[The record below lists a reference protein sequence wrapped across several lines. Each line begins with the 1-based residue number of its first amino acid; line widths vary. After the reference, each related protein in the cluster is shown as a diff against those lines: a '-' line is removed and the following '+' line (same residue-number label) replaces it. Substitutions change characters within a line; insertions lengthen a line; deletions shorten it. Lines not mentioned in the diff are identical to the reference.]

1 MSMGFIRESL
11 ELKCLILYL
20 AARVSEPVT
29 LTELQ
34 SLTMIDDGVDYFSF
48 TQCLNEL
55 VQTEHITIDDEERYL
70 ITAKGV
76 KNSLITADSLPPS
89 VRNKARRVVEEF
101 NRELLRR
108 SQVSARV
115 ESRQNGTYTVAL
127 HLSDDVDDLL
137 ELRVMMPSQE
147 QAGTLAERF
156 REKPEELYRRI
167 IDALIEEE

>member
-11 ELKCLILYL
+11 ELKCLILYV
-20 AARVSEPVT
+20 AARVSDPLT

-34 SLTMIDDGVDYFSF
+34 ALTMIDDGIDYFSF

-55 VQTEHITIDDEERYL
+55 VQTEHLSIDEEERYT

-76 KNSLITADSLPPS
+76 KNSLITADSLPQS
-89 VRNKARRVVEEF
+89 VRNKARIVVEEF

-108 SQVSARV
+108 AQVAARV
-115 ESRQNGTYTVAL
+115 EQHDNGTCTLVL

-137 ELRVMMPSQE
+137 DLRLLAASEE
-147 QAGTLAERF
+147 QAKEVAEKF
-156 REKPEELYRRI
+156 RRCPEEVYQKI
-167 IDALIEEE
+167 ITALFEN